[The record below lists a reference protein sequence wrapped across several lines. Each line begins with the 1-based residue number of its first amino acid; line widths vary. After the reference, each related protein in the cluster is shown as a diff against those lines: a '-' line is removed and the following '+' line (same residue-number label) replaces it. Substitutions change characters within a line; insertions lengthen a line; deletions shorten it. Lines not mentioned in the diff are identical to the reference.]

1 MKTMKNMPM
10 RLIGALALVLMVAFN
25 SCKEDEGV
33 ITPQFPELK
42 EVTCKVGETI
52 DITFNANLDW
62 SIESDAAWCKFVN
75 GEFTET
81 NATGKAGEQTLK
93 IQISDESWNYD
104 TDDVAKL
111 TLKMMDAQQVIYEIT
126 RAKREYLDLIITD
139 DSGNKYDAN
148 NPLTIK
154 GSGLRDVTADSVFT
168 IVTATADMQ
177 VGITKKP
184 DWLYVKNMGN
194 GVFSFIF
201 DKGKQVTH
209 GKDPIYSFK
218 GGEDDKIV
226 FATKD
231 YIDGNVETDK
241 VRMVEVPVNYEGLKI
256 DYIELSN
263 TYAVPLLVSKDGM
276 KISKNNETN
285 EVVADYMIGTPDF
298 GATVS
303 NVRDNKFR
311 VYVFEKTEFEMDNG
325 TIQYSYDFTKKVDW
339 LTVNLVDNKFTVEQ
353 PKMLMSSEPRGA
365 IIMAFSEDFCKLHE
379 NDWASVL
386 LDDEGYIKPEYDNNI
401 FASFTQK
408 DTSLGI
414 KGYVKRTT
422 GEMLPF
428 GNEYTWEP
436 GEEPDPFLRALLDTG
451 IYDQGYGQMM
461 ISAGEIL
468 CQNGNKIYLEI
479 VNYKEEPQ
487 LFYEPESLENFTIE
501 IEKMDDKRYIVMS
514 GKLTDSENQKGVNLY
529 ITSGEQMIMA
539 QLQFFK

>member
-1 MKTMKNMPM
+1 MKNMPM
-10 RLIGALALVLMVAFN
+10 RLISALALVLMVAFN
-25 SCKEDEGV
+25 SCKKDEGV

-42 EVTCKVGETI
+42 EVTCEVNDEL

-62 SIESDAAWCKFVN
+62 SIQSSAAWCKFVN

-81 NATGKAGEQTLK
+81 TASGKAGEQTLK
-93 IQISDESWNYD
+93 IQISDENWNYN

-126 RAKREYLDLIITD
+126 RAKREYLDLIIID

-177 VGITKKP
+177 VGIIKKP
-184 DWLYVKNMGN
+184 YWLFVENMGN

-201 DKGKQVTH
+201 NKGNQDIH
-209 GKDPIYSFK
+209 GKDPIYSFR

-285 EVVADYMIGTPDF
+285 EVVANYMIGTPDF

-325 TIQYSYDFTKKVDW
+325 TIQYAYDFTKEVDW

-353 PKMLMSSEPRGA
+353 PNMLRSSEPRGA

-408 DTSLGI
+408 DTSFGI

-436 GEEPDPFLRALLDTG
+436 GEEPDPFLRALRDTG

-514 GKLTDSENQKGVNLY
+514 GKLTDSENQRGVILY
-529 ITSGEQMIMA
+529 IGEGEQMKIMA
-539 QLQFFK
+539 QLQFYK